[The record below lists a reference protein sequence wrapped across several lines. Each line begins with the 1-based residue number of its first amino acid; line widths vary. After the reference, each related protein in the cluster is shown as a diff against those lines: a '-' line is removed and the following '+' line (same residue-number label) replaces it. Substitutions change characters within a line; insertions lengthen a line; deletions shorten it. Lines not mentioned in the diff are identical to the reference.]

1 MRLSAMSMSSATS
14 VLLCISAVMGKS
26 HDAPEAMNQISA
38 IPFTACIDDGDC
50 TVLGDDHACFQYI
63 CYPWKDDSSIPE
75 NHRKETC
82 KKNEDCSAP
91 GETCFRHHNRRNV
104 NKGICV
110 KDSKS
115 CEDGGHNDCNERRC
129 CAGRYCCEEEY
140 FKLLTNLPCTS
151 DYSCKDLQLGN
162 YCCPTGNS
170 TSPVCCN
177 TDPNPPPPTTPE
189 PKPQDLKTS
198 GAASLVG
205 ASAILLS
212 VCAVLGNRR

>member
-1 MRLSAMSMSSATS
+1 MRLSSATS
-14 VLLCISAVMGKS
+14 VLLSISAVFAKS
-26 HDAPEAMNQISA
+26 HDAPEAMNQVSP

-75 NHRKETC
+75 NHRKQTC
-82 KKNEDCSAP
+82 KKNEDCSLP

-162 YCCPTGNS
+162 YCCPTGGNG
-170 TSPVCCN
+170 TAPICCN
-177 TDPNPPPPTTPE
+177 EDPNPPPPTTPE

-198 GAASLVG
+198 GATSLVG
-205 ASAILLS
+205 ASVLLLS
-212 VCAVLGNRR
+212 VCAVLGNRH